1 MTDNT
6 IKKTAV
12 LPFLFAF
19 FATLPLAAQ
28 EKRALSAAE
37 GPLELTWTDCV
48 REALLNNSGLKAKK
62 LAIEQNE
69 YLYLASYNSI
79 LPRVSLSHSFSRS
92 GSAYSSPSNRFGLSV
107 SASETLFDLGT
118 YSSIRTSKISY
129 EKALAD
135 YRTESAS
142 LRQGLYSAFTGL
154 IVAQEQVN
162 VNRKIL
168 ALREENAKLIRLKYE
183 SGRESRGNMLYAA
196 ALYERS
202 KSDLRNSE
210 RSLDMARRTLV
221 KSLGLPGRPQVSAK
235 GGLDVPDYR
244 LKAGALNL
252 DAIPKIAAQ
261 QKSIETYKERLL
273 SAQVDIFPTL
283 SASQSMSWSG
293 VSEFPGDRSWSMGL
307 SMSLPLFSSG
317 PTYYSNTVRA
327 ARLALKSAEGS
338 LQDMRLSLENDIA
351 SGYNDFQNSRDTAL
365 SNVSMLNANEE
376 RYQES
381 QIKYQA
387 GQISFL
393 DLSNVEQSMVDA
405 QQNQLQYLRNANT
418 KKSALEN
425 LLGVGL
431 EE

>member
-1 MTDNT
+1 MTTNT
-6 IKKTAV
+6 MKKTAMTA
-12 LPFLFAF
+12 LIPLILFA
-19 FATLPLAAQ
+19 ALPLGAQ
-28 EKRALSAAE
+28 DKTVELSWA
-37 GPLELTWTDCV
+37 DCV
-48 REALLNNSGLKAKK
+48 RQALTNNPGLKAQK

-69 YLYLASYNSI
+69 YLYRASYNSV

-92 GSAYSSPSNRFGLSV
+92 GSESSSPSNRFGLSV

-129 EKALAD
+129 ERAQAA
-135 YRTESAS
+135 YRSESAS
-142 LRQGLYSAFTGL
+142 LRQSLYSAFTGL
-154 IVAQEQVN
+154 IVAQEQVK
-162 VNRKIL
+162 VNKKIL
-168 ALREENAKLIRLKYE
+168 AVREENARLIQLKYE

-202 KSDLRNSE
+202 KSDMQNSE
-210 RSLDMARRTLV
+210 RSLEMARR
-221 KSLGLPGRPQVSAK
+221 SLLKNLGTPGRPAVSAK
-235 GGLDVPDYR
+235 GDLSVPKFD
-244 LKAGALNL
+244 LPAAVNL
-252 DAIPKIAAQ
+252 EKIPQVISQ
-261 QKSIETYKERLL
+261 QKSVESYKEKLL
-273 SAQVDIFPTL
+273 SARYDIFPTL

-293 VSEFPGDRSWSMGL
+293 DHEFPDNRSWSMGL
-307 SMSLPLFSSG
+307 SLSLPLFSSG
-317 PTYYSNTVRA
+317 LTYYPNTVKA
-327 ARLALKSAEGS
+327 SRLALKSAEET
-338 LQDMRLSLENDIA
+338 LKDLKLSLENDIA
-351 SGYNDFQNSRDTAL
+351 NGYNDFQNARDIAL

-376 RYQES
+376 RYKES

-418 KKSALEN
+418 KKSSLEN